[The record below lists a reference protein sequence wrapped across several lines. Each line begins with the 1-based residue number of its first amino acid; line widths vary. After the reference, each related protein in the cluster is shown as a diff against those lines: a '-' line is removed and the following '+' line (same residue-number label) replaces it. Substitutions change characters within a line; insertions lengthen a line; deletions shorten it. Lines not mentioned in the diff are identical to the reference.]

1 MHTEATVVIDKERWS
16 VRVSDREIDVPH
28 QEFLVLVF
36 LAEHAHRVVSRAEL
50 VNMMREDREPLSE
63 RLVDTYVAR
72 LRKRLGA
79 SGCQLIRTVP
89 KVGYRITVSSSDDGP
104 FWKVL
109 PVNRSPSARL

>member
-1 MHTEATVVIDKERWS
+1 MDTEATVVIDKARWS

-28 QEFLVLVF
+28 KEFLVLVF
-36 LAEHAHRVVSRAEL
+36 LAENAHRVVSRAEL
-50 VNMMREDREPLSE
+50 VNMMRQDREPLNE

-79 SGCQLIRTVP
+79 SGCRLIRTVP
-89 KVGYRITVSSSDDGP
+89 KVGYRITATASADGP

-109 PVNRSPSARL
+109 PVRGEASAEL